1 MRVLSLCSPPLG
13 GGRMGDS
20 DDDNDIR
27 RTRDKFRRERSD
39 VDNRR
44 EKREPFDDRAVAG
57 HSSAPRSR
65 PDRRPSDYR
74 SFGGPRDR
82 PSFGNEPPSKRPRR
96 VWNDDHRPAF
106 RSRETKKDSMED
118 EMNYRPP
125 LMPFKRFL
133 EPLDDFIT
141 DEEAIAKYREYKE
154 SFNKRYIEEF
164 FEAHKNEE
172 WLREKYHPDFID
184 DTREQV
190 TKNIRQRLDVFLDLF
205 DKGMIDNQSVDMEN
219 GKNLIKLMDAVVIKL
234 NGGTDDDLAILDNP
248 EATDDDPVPVES
260 KPDQTAVGNDWTG
273 VSSESESEERPNPQD
288 NIHEEEEDYGG
299 DTKESE
305 NEDGHQPVFC
315 KFNRDLFYKT
325 GALMHRSG
333 VFLLDAF
340 VLLFA
345 VLFSAHMRS
354 VDAREKSEDT
364 KNDIKVEDRDVSS
377 PQNAD
382 ITEHSGDNSVI
393 AGGCLLTTEIDRQA
407 GSKRQPPRRDL
418 HKTASIF
425 FRCLPPTITRKELED
440 MCTSQPGFIRLA
452 IYDPMPERRFTRHA
466 WATYEPNANIKKICW
481 ALNTNPVLREKWHQG
496 RDSNDLCATV
506 NRELAQRIR
515 PVSAAL
521 TRHRPVMRND
531 LRIASRLVAQL
542 DTKHSLWSLP
552 GDEEGDAV
560 TNACPVPGLPGVFSA
575 NPLMRNLTDFL
586 VDETASEEEAMLN
599 RSTGKAIDIIDGEG
613 DKTVS
618 FIPIDTDS
626 SLLRALDRLI
636 IYLRIVYSID
646 YYAATLYQLED
657 LMPHRCGIFHAR
669 GTLDSRGST
678 TPTVTQR
685 EVNDYISTFNEKMA
699 NLLDVPRD
707 LTDEEIEALGAR
719 DPEAAAE
726 AFIEANIQKRTS
738 KKKPCKV
745 VWVCPLSDKKFREP
759 VFVRKHILNKHMEKV
774 EAAKKDNAIFF
785 NNFLRDPK
793 RPSLPEAPRHLI
805 NRFYPPPTS
814 VGPIGD
820 TPGMRG
826 RNIGGGYRAG
836 GGYRGGGVYR
846 TNSMPYGPREYFGS
860 DGSHHGM
867 PATAVSGAAN
877 IYGSTNQAEIYALS
891 GHNGVRGGSPRGVGG
906 YKDYNSRKRLYPDQ
920 SLGDVAL
927 FLTTIW
933 MTLVTTVFE
942 FVVCTLQVWS
952 VRISW
957 KRGFSWGSPVLCALF
972 YVECIDLVLYTCKIF
987 CILVHLIRLICSLV
1001 GARADSGSWPFG
1013 VGGLLVTNAGQPSL
1027 NEDVDMDVSC
1037 IQSPNPPPS
1046 TTSDVMEV
1054 SMCIDETV
1062 EMTSN
1067 HLESELEPPADDT
1080 ADVSMECGVN
1090 NGFDGSVNMEAE
1102 SMVLEDSIK
1111 SDCVERVALSTES
1124 ADSHSIETVTPP
1136 SVGVDLSSEVD
1147 NLQVGPKD
1155 HFLSFEKS
1163 PFVAESRIPVSP
1175 SDWEEEEVARIEP
1188 QDHSQFSSPKSAF
1201 SNPLEEFNKI
1211 RPAQAAFD
1219 VPGSAKQPPPRS
1231 LGPLF
1236 TPIRTP
1242 MLSTSMRTP
1251 SKHVLPSE
1259 EFFVA
1264 GIGKHDLSIARDR
1277 RLTER
1282 LLTNFE
1288 FLRATS
1294 TRGFGQ
1300 LKVEPPVLDPAAEQY
1315 LQTFLD
1321 DLVTFYGLRANSRTV
1336 AYKSRMGQLVDLAL
1350 TEKTKSADF
1359 GLDFLKEF
1367 NELSIDGKIQRINS
1381 LRDLFC
1387 NRICA
1392 NAVNKVV
1399 SSLQFPLGNLER
1411 QLEEKVI
1418 ALEKEVQAKLREVDK
1433 LQTELN
1439 GWSGILEN
1447 EAVLVAI
1454 IKAREN
1460 IEETKAKT
1468 AEVLKEKE
1476 ELRLQ
1481 LEALECS
1488 KPVKEHREASFHR
1501 YLPTSYYVGL
1511 GASLFTFGPPV
1522 PQSRLVEVSHRL
1534 FSTSQVTCVSAEA
1547 NIYHISTLFGLILV
1561 EVHCKHRHQCGTW
1574 SASKQE
1580 ILNFHIFIQEGNFC
1594 VCLSPLSLSIDLAQL
1609 DTINDVADFAVDC
1622 LKRNWAL
1629 LTDCFVGRT
1638 LEDAVDLLE
1647 YSLQSYAL
1655 LIMFL
1660 RALFFA
1666 DVSVVLELPRID
1678 LGSSLCGIDRTPR
1691 TKAWRFCP
1699 SFYTVA
1705 KALSLDAL
1713 LGSKPLRLIGI
1724 IAPRGANA
1732 VLKTVCNVFST
1743 SDLLNAE
1750 ATPSIFIEDP
1760 IGNIRLECLR
1770 QLSSSIPPHA
1780 PDNLVSFHERLI
1792 AGLPQAVITEDSE
1805 NPD

>member
-1 MRVLSLCSPPLG
+1 
-13 GGRMGDS
+13 MGDS

-57 HSSAPRSR
+57 HSNAPRSR

-141 DEEAIAKYREYKE
+141 DEEAIAKYKEYKE

-248 EATDDDPVPVES
+248 EATDDDRRSPKEKSGPKSEGEESDFYSGEEVDARKFTEKRSPRAVPVES
-260 KPDQTAVGNDWTG
+260 KPEQTAVGNDWTG

-305 NEDGHQPVFC
+305 NEDGHQPVF
-315 KFNRDLFYKT
+315 
-325 GALMHRSG
+325 S
-333 VFLLDAF
+333 
-340 VLLFA
+340 
-345 VLFSAHMRS
+345 HMRS
-354 VDAREKSEDT
+354 VDDREKSEDT

-496 RDSNDLCATV
+496 KDSNDLCATV

-613 DKTVS
+613 DKTAS
-618 FIPIDTDS
+618 FSPIDTDS

-826 RNIGGGYRAG
+826 RNIGGAYRAG

-860 DGSHHGM
+860 DGSHHGI

-877 IYGSTNQAEIYALS
+877 IYSSTNQAEIYALS

-906 YKDYNSRKRLYPDQ
+906 YKDYNSRKRLYP
-920 SLGDVAL
+920 GD
-927 FLTTIW
+927 
-933 MTLVTTVFE
+933 
-942 FVVCTLQVWS
+942 
-952 VRISW
+952 
-957 KRGFSWGSPVLCALF
+957 G
-972 YVECIDLVLYTCKIF
+972 
-987 CILVHLIRLICSLV
+987 
-1001 GARADSGSWPFG
+1001 
-1013 VGGLLVTNAGQPSL
+1013 
-1027 NEDVDMDVSC
+1027 
-1037 IQSPNPPPS
+1037 
-1046 TTSDVMEV
+1046 
-1054 SMCIDETV
+1054 
-1062 EMTSN
+1062 
-1067 HLESELEPPADDT
+1067 
-1080 ADVSMECGVN
+1080 
-1090 NGFDGSVNMEAE
+1090 
-1102 SMVLEDSIK
+1102 
-1111 SDCVERVALSTES
+1111 
-1124 ADSHSIETVTPP
+1124 
-1136 SVGVDLSSEVD
+1136 
-1147 NLQVGPKD
+1147 
-1155 HFLSFEKS
+1155 
-1163 PFVAESRIPVSP
+1163 
-1175 SDWEEEEVARIEP
+1175 
-1188 QDHSQFSSPKSAF
+1188 
-1201 SNPLEEFNKI
+1201 
-1211 RPAQAAFD
+1211 
-1219 VPGSAKQPPPRS
+1219 PRS
-1231 LGPLF
+1231 G
-1236 TPIRTP
+1236 
-1242 MLSTSMRTP
+1242 
-1251 SKHVLPSE
+1251 
-1259 EFFVA
+1259 
-1264 GIGKHDLSIARDR
+1264 G
-1277 RLTER
+1277 
-1282 LLTNFE
+1282 
-1288 FLRATS
+1288 
-1294 TRGFGQ
+1294 RG
-1300 LKVEPPVLDPAAEQY
+1300 VISYND
-1315 LQTFLD
+1315 LD
-1321 DLVTFYGLRANSRTV
+1321 DPGN
-1336 AYKSRMGQLVDLAL
+1336 
-1350 TEKTKSADF
+1350 
-1359 GLDFLKEF
+1359 
-1367 NELSIDGKIQRINS
+1367 DG
-1381 LRDLFC
+1381 F
-1387 NRICA
+1387 
-1392 NAVNKVV
+1392 
-1399 SSLQFPLGNLER
+1399 
-1411 QLEEKVI
+1411 
-1418 ALEKEVQAKLREVDK
+1418 
-1433 LQTELN
+1433 
-1439 GWSGILEN
+1439 
-1447 EAVLVAI
+1447 
-1454 IKAREN
+1454 
-1460 IEETKAKT
+1460 
-1468 AEVLKEKE
+1468 
-1476 ELRLQ
+1476 
-1481 LEALECS
+1481 
-1488 KPVKEHREASFHR
+1488 
-1501 YLPTSYYVGL
+1501 
-1511 GASLFTFGPPV
+1511 
-1522 PQSRLVEVSHRL
+1522 
-1534 FSTSQVTCVSAEA
+1534 
-1547 NIYHISTLFGLILV
+1547 
-1561 EVHCKHRHQCGTW
+1561 
-1574 SASKQE
+1574 
-1580 ILNFHIFIQEGNFC
+1580 
-1594 VCLSPLSLSIDLAQL
+1594 
-1609 DTINDVADFAVDC
+1609 
-1622 LKRNWAL
+1622 
-1629 LTDCFVGRT
+1629 
-1638 LEDAVDLLE
+1638 
-1647 YSLQSYAL
+1647 
-1655 LIMFL
+1655 
-1660 RALFFA
+1660 
-1666 DVSVVLELPRID
+1666 
-1678 LGSSLCGIDRTPR
+1678 
-1691 TKAWRFCP
+1691 
-1699 SFYTVA
+1699 
-1705 KALSLDAL
+1705 
-1713 LGSKPLRLIGI
+1713 
-1724 IAPRGANA
+1724 
-1732 VLKTVCNVFST
+1732 
-1743 SDLLNAE
+1743 
-1750 ATPSIFIEDP
+1750 
-1760 IGNIRLECLR
+1760 
-1770 QLSSSIPPHA
+1770 
-1780 PDNLVSFHERLI
+1780 
-1792 AGLPQAVITEDSE
+1792 
-1805 NPD
+1805 

>member
-1 MRVLSLCSPPLG
+1 
-13 GGRMGDS
+13 MGDS

-57 HSSAPRSR
+57 HSNAPRSR

-141 DEEAIAKYREYKE
+141 DEEAIAKYKEYKE

-248 EATDDDPVPVES
+248 EATDDDRRSPKEKSGPKSEGEESDFYSGEEVDARKFTEKRSPRAVPVES
-260 KPDQTAVGNDWTG
+260 KPEQTAVGNDWTG

-354 VDAREKSEDT
+354 VDDREKSEDT

-496 RDSNDLCATV
+496 KDSNDLCATV

-613 DKTVS
+613 DKTAS
-618 FIPIDTDS
+618 FSPIDTDS

-738 KKKPCKV
+738 KKKPYV
-745 VWVCPLSDKKFREP
+745 LYLLSGFR
-759 VFVRKHILNKHMEKV
+759 VLKRMTLCVILDARSFGFVLYQTRSF
-774 EAAKKDNAIFF
+774 AIFF

-826 RNIGGGYRAG
+826 RNIGGAYRAG

-860 DGSHHGM
+860 DGSHHGI

-877 IYGSTNQAEIYALS
+877 IYSSTNQAEIYALS

-920 SLGDVAL
+920 GLGDVVL

-952 VRISW
+952 VRISC

-972 YVECIDLVLYTCKIF
+972 YVECIDLVLCTCKIL
-987 CILVHLIRLICSLV
+987 CTLVHLTRLICSLV
-1001 GARADSGSWPFG
+1001 GAWVDSGSCWPLG
-1013 VGGLLVTNAGQPSL
+1013 QAVSWCGPTNAGQPSL

-1080 ADVSMECGVN
+1080 ADVSMECGVS

-1136 SVGVDLSSEVD
+1136 SFGVDLSSEVD

-1236 TPIRTP
+1236 TPILTP

-1259 EFFVA
+1259 EFFIA

-1288 FLRATS
+1288 FLRAIS

-1300 LKVEPPVLDPAAEQY
+1300 LKVEPPVVLRQRVTVEEFINDMLELNVLTVIKASSFGFVFEKALPIESWKAGKLDPAAEQY

-1321 DLVTFYGLRANSRTV
+1321 DLVTFYGLHANSRTV

-1350 TEKTKSADF
+1350 TEQTKSADF
-1359 GLDFLKEF
+1359 GLNFLKEF
-1367 NELSIDGKIQRINS
+1367 NELSIDGPSIPLGSK
-1381 LRDLFC
+1381 LTHPLFC
-1387 NRICA
+1387 TYASRTCMI
-1392 NAVNKVV
+1392 
-1399 SSLQFPLGNLER
+1399 PHYLE
-1411 QLEEKVI
+1411 
-1418 ALEKEVQAKLREVDK
+1418 
-1433 LQTELN
+1433 
-1439 GWSGILEN
+1439 SGASIGGE
-1447 EAVLVAI
+1447 AI

-1488 KPVKEHREASFHR
+1488 KPVKEQREGSFHR
-1501 YLPTSYYVGL
+1501 HLPTSYYVGL
-1511 GASLFTFGPPV
+1511 GASLFTFGPLV

-1574 SASKQE
+1574 SVSKQE
-1580 ILNFHIFIQEGNFC
+1580 ILNFNIFIQEGNFC

-1609 DTINDVADFAVDC
+1609 DTTNDVADFAVDC

-1638 LEDAVDLLE
+1638 LEDAVD
-1647 YSLQSYAL
+1647 
-1655 LIMFL
+1655 I
-1660 RALFFA
+1660 
-1666 DVSVVLELPRID
+1666 
-1678 LGSSLCGIDRTPR
+1678 
-1691 TKAWRFCP
+1691 
-1699 SFYTVA
+1699 
-1705 KALSLDAL
+1705 
-1713 LGSKPLRLIGI
+1713 IGY
-1724 IAPRGANA
+1724 R
-1732 VLKTVCNVFST
+1732 
-1743 SDLLNAE
+1743 
-1750 ATPSIFIEDP
+1750 
-1760 IGNIRLECLR
+1760 
-1770 QLSSSIPPHA
+1770 
-1780 PDNLVSFHERLI
+1780 
-1792 AGLPQAVITEDSE
+1792 
-1805 NPD
+1805 